1 MECSILRIKIDRLLK
16 SEAFISFFY
25 RLILFYSWTLRLKI
39 ENDKDWMDYR
49 RNGGVV
55 LLCTW
60 HQQFFSAIF
69 PFKNY
74 KTFNPS
80 IMISQSRDG

>member
-1 MECSILRIKIDRLLK
+1 LRIKIDRFLT

-25 RLILFYSWTLRLKI
+25 RLILFYSWKFRLKI
-39 ENDKDWMDYR
+39 ENDKDWMDYI

-60 HQQFFSAIF
+60 HQLFFLLYDLL
-69 PFKNY
+69 KNI
-74 KTFNPS
+74 KPS
-80 IMISQSRDG
+80 TQVS